1 MLLRHVTCVG
11 IIASL
16 CRDQRLSPAIT
27 AAAQNSQ
34 HPIFVWCSADRRV
47 TDNNV
52 ITACSSNGYNHII
65 FRVQTHNV
73 CRNQQTTEAV
83 IIGCTRRHVSTCD
96 TRHTESWSCWSW
108 AACCQNHAMQ
118 ISSPGAAL
126 LLACKCSDIW
136 PQTSAILQREGEKC
150 TNRVVVWKQQGLNL
164 KIHKISK
171 SVTYLYYLER

>member
-1 MLLRHVTCVG
+1 MPLRHVTCVG

-34 HPIFVWCSADRRV
+34 HPIFVWCCADRRV

-52 ITACSSNGYNHII
+52 ITVCSSNGYNHII

-73 CRNQQTTEAV
+73 CRNQQTTVAV

-118 ISSPGAAL
+118 ISSPEAAL
-126 LLACKCSDIW
+126 LLAFIMKMFRLPD
-136 PQTSAILQREGEKC
+136 
-150 TNRVVVWKQQGLNL
+150 NRQHTDNSNPLGKWKMY
-164 KIHKISK
+164 K
-171 SVTYLYYLER
+171 

>member
-1 MLLRHVTCVG
+1 MWKRVVAAFNKEKALGGAFSV
-11 IIASL
+11 IAQL
-16 CRDQRLSPAIT
+16 HRLIYST
-27 AAAQNSQ
+27 TYLS
-34 HPIFVWCSADRRV
+34 CSADRRV

-73 CRNQQTTEAV
+73 CRNQQTTVAV

-118 ISSPGAAL
+118 ISSPEAAL
-126 LLACKCSDIW
+126 LLAFIMEMFRLPDNRQHTDNSD
-136 PQTSAILQREGEKC
+136 PLGK
-150 TNRVVVWKQQGLNL
+150 WKVY
-164 KIHKISK
+164 K
-171 SVTYLYYLER
+171 